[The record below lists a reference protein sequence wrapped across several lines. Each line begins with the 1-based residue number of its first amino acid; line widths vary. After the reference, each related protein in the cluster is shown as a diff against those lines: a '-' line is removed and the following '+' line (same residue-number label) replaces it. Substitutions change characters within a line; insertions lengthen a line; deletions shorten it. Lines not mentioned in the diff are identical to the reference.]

1 MSKQL
6 TALLLK
12 RKIDNLKN
20 VKDRRQY
27 LINCL
32 QRQGFIKEDIKTEPI
47 DISSM
52 SHDTCKLCKSSS
64 LLYSNHERI
73 CQECGAT
80 DTSVTFNP
88 FKTYKQEI
96 NFSKGSFIDP
106 GTTFVTIIKD
116 GKEVKRDLSKINTW
130 SNSDPEELRI
140 SNNLKKMND
149 ILDAL
154 SGKYNPIVFDRV
166 KNEILSMW
174 YNIIKIKPDLRG
186 KEKQALALWSIY
198 YPMVYNKL
206 QINIQKL
213 VSMFD
218 IQIGEAYSYNFVM
231 KDIFS
236 GTAFEKYISIPIG
249 STSDIQI
256 PEGITKKLNKIKR
269 DLKDYLSSPIKD
281 KELYGILY
289 YIAKQMNDKKFT
301 LVYLSEKSGLSTV
314 LISSEANKIEAF
326 YKKNPSMKSKIF

>member
-12 RKIDNLKN
+12 RKIDNIKS

-32 QRQGFIKEDIKTEPI
+32 QKQGFIKEEINTEPI
-47 DISSM
+47 QSIK
-52 SHDTCKLCKSSS
+52 HDTCKLCKSSS
-64 LLYSNHERI
+64 LLYSNNERI

-80 DTSVTFNP
+80 DTSVILNP

-96 NFSKGSFIDP
+96 NFSKGTFIEP

-116 GKEVKRDLSKINTW
+116 GKEVKRDLSKMNTW
-130 SNSDPEELRI
+130 ANSDPEELRI

-149 ILDAL
+149 ILDTL

-231 KDIFS
+231 KDIFNA
-236 GTAFEKYISIPIG
+236 TAFEKYISIPIG

-256 PEGITKKLNKIKR
+256 PEGITKRLNKIKR
-269 DLKDYLSSPIKD
+269 DLKDYLSSPLKD

-289 YIAKQMNDKKFT
+289 YIAKQINDKKFT

-314 LISSEANKIEAF
+314 LVSSEANKIEAF
-326 YKKNPSMKSKIF
+326 YKKNPFMKSKIF

>member
-1 MSKQL
+1 MSIQL

-47 DISSM
+47 DISFRSP
-52 SHDTCKLCKSSS
+52 DICKLCDSNS
-64 LLYSNHERI
+64 LVYSNHERI

-88 FKTYKQEI
+88 FKTYKQDL
-96 NFSKGSFIDP
+96 NFSKGTFIEP
-106 GTTFVTIIKD
+106 GTTFATIIKD
-116 GKEVKRDLSKINTW
+116 GKEMKRDLSKMNTW
-130 SNSDPEELRI
+130 TNSDPEELKI

-149 ILDAL
+149 TLDAL
-154 SGKYNPIVFDRV
+154 SGKYNPVVFDRV
-166 KNEILSMW
+166 RNEIISMW

-198 YPMVYNKL
+198 YPMAYNKL

-231 KDIFS
+231 KYTFS
-236 GTAFEKYISIPIG
+236 GTSFEKYISIPIG
-249 STSDIQI
+249 SVSDIQI
-256 PEGITKKLNKIKR
+256 PEGITKRLNKIKR
-269 DLKDYLSSPIKD
+269 DLRDYLSSPLKD

-289 YIAKQMNDKKFT
+289 YTAKQINDKKFT
-301 LVYLSEKSGLSTV
+301 LVYLSEKSGLSSV

-326 YKKNPSMKSKIF
+326 YNKNPSMKSKIF